1 MLGGF
6 LNGTTKTVSGAAI
19 ILALS
24 FLFSRILGIVRDRML
39 TGTFGAGKD
48 LDAYMAAF
56 RIPDFLYAFLVIWG
70 LSAVFL
76 PLFSEYMAQDKEKAW
91 RFVNN
96 MMGMYA
102 LFLGVGSLFAA
113 LFMRQL
119 IAFVTPGFEGAQLET
134 AVLLSRLM
142 LIGPLFFAFSAITSG
157 VLQYFQKFVAYALA
171 PVVYNLSIIAG
182 IVFLA
187 PSFGVFGVAMGV
199 VIGALLHFFIQV
211 PTLLATGFSFR
222 LGFSF
227 ADPQVR
233 KALLLSIPRTVAGVA
248 HQLNIIIMVAFAS
261 FLSVGSITIFTIA
274 EHMYYF
280 PVGVIGVSLATAAF
294 PLLSKAGAAM
304 DMKSFS
310 LTLFSSLWRVTGA
323 ALLAALLLFLL
334 REPLFRILYLSGGF
348 TTENVK
354 LAAAVFGVFTLGIV
368 FQSVIPL
375 LVRAFFALQNT
386 IAPTVA
392 SVSSVLFNI
401 VLAYVFLQLGWG
413 IFALPWALVI
423 SGVFQCL
430 LLSLLLFIVLKRN
443 HVPLRGISHSETK
456 P

>member
-1 MLGGF
+1 MIGAF
-6 LNGTTKTVSGAAI
+6 LNGKTKTVSGAAI

-24 FLFSRILGIVRDRML
+24 FLLSRLLGIVRDRML

-48 LDAYMAAF
+48 LDAYLAAF

-96 MMGMYA
+96 MMGVYA
-102 LFLGVGSLFAA
+102 LFLGIGSLFAA

-119 IAFVTPGFEGAQLET
+119 ISLVAPGFEGAQFET
-134 AVLLSRLM
+134 AVLLSRFM
-142 LIGPLFFAFSAITSG
+142 LVSPLFFAFSAITAG

-171 PVVYNLSIIAG
+171 PAVYNISIIAG

-199 VIGALLHFFIQV
+199 IIGAVLHFLIQI
-211 PTLLATGFSFR
+211 PPFYATGFSFR
-222 LGFSF
+222 PRFSLI
-227 ADPQVR
+227 DSQVQ
-233 KALLLSIPRTVAGVA
+233 KALLLSIPRTIAGVA
-248 HQLNIIIMVAFAS
+248 HQFNLIIMVAFAS
-261 FLSVGSITIFTIA
+261 FLSVGTITIFTIA

-294 PLLSKAGAAM
+294 PLLSKTGSENN
-304 DMKSFS
+304 MKV
-310 LTLFSSLWRVTGA
+310 FSSTFFSSFWRVAGA
-323 ALLAALLLFLL
+323 ALLAAFILFFL
-334 REPLFRILYLSGGF
+334 RERLFHTLYLSEEF
-348 TTENVK
+348 TVENVK

-386 IAPTVA
+386 MAPTVA
-392 SVSSVLFNI
+392 GVSSVLLNI
-401 VLAYVFLQLGWG
+401 VLAYIFLQSGWG

-423 SGVFQCL
+423 SGAFQCL
-430 LLSLLLFIVLKRN
+430 LLFLMLFISIRRRTL
-443 HVPLRGISHSETK
+443 P
-456 P
+456 

>member
-1 MLGGF
+1 MLGKF
-6 LNGTTKTVSGAAI
+6 LNGKTSTVSGAAI

-24 FLFSRILGIVRDRML
+24 FLFSRVLGIVRDRML
-39 TGTFGAGKD
+39 TGIFGAGKD
-48 LDAYMAAF
+48 LDAYLAAF

-76 PLFSEYMAQDKEKAW
+76 PLFSEYMAKDKEKAW

-96 MMGMYA
+96 MMAMYA
-102 LFLGVGSLFAA
+102 LFLGVGSLLAA

-119 IAFVTPGFEGAQLET
+119 ISLVAPGFEGAQLET
-134 AVLLSRLM
+134 AVLLSRFM
-142 LIGPLFFAFSAITSG
+142 LVSPLFFAFSAIAAG
-157 VLQYFQKFVAYALA
+157 VLQYFQKFVAYAIA
-171 PVVYNLSIIAG
+171 PIVYNLSIIAG
-182 IVFLA
+182 IVFFA

-199 VIGALLHFFIQV
+199 VIGAVLHFFIQV
-211 PTLLATGFSFR
+211 PPFLATGFSFR

-227 ADPQVR
+227 ADPQVQ
-233 KALLLSIPRTVAGVA
+233 KALLLSIPRTIAGVA
-248 HQLNIIIMVAFAS
+248 HQFNLIVMVAFAS

-280 PVGVIGVSLATAAF
+280 PIGVIGVSLATAVF
-294 PLLSKAGAAM
+294 PLLSKAGAERN
-304 DMKSFS
+304 MKNFS
-310 LTLFSSLWRVTGA
+310 STLVSSLWRVTGV
-323 ALLAALLLFLL
+323 ALLAALVLFFL

-348 TTENVK
+348 TIENVK
-354 LAAAVFGVFTLGIV
+354 LAAAVFGIFTLGIV

-375 LVRAFFALQNT
+375 LVRAYFALQDT
-386 IAPTVA
+386 ITPTVA
-392 SVSSVLFNI
+392 GVSAVLFNI
-401 VLAYVFLQLGWG
+401 VLAYLFLQFGWG

-430 LLSLLLFIVLKRN
+430 LLSLLLIGALKRN
-443 HVPLRGISHSETK
+443 HAK

>member
-1 MLGGF
+1 MF
-6 LNGTTKTVSGAAI
+6 AKILNGKTSTVSGAAI

-24 FLFSRILGIVRDRML
+24 FFFSRVLGIVRDRML

-48 LDAYMAAF
+48 LDAYLAAF

-76 PLFSEYMAQDKEKAW
+76 PLFSQYMAQDKEKAW

-96 MMGMYA
+96 MMATYA

-113 LFMRQL
+113 VFMRQL
-119 IAFVTPGFEGAQLET
+119 ISLVVPGFEGAQLET
-134 AVLLSRLM
+134 AVSLSRFM
-142 LIGPLFFAFSAITSG
+142 LVSPLFFAFSAIASG
-157 VLQYFQKFVAYALA
+157 VLQYFQRFVAYALA

-182 IVFLA
+182 IVFFA

-211 PTLLATGFSFR
+211 PPLLATGFSFHP
-222 LGFSF
+222 GFSF
-227 ADPQVR
+227 GDPQVR
-233 KALLLSIPRTVAGVA
+233 RALLLSIPRTIAGVA
-248 HQLNIIIMVAFAS
+248 HQFNLIVMVAFAS
-261 FLSVGSITIFTIA
+261 FLSAGSITIFTIA

-294 PLLSKAGAAM
+294 PLLSQAGAVR
-304 DMKSFS
+304 DMKRLS
-310 LTLFSSLWRVTGA
+310 LTLVSALWRVVGIALFA
-323 ALLAALLLFLL
+323 ALVLFLL
-334 REPLFRILYLSGGF
+334 REPIFRILYLSGGF
-348 TTENVK
+348 TVENVS

-368 FQSVIPL
+368 FQSAIPL
-375 LVRAFFALQNT
+375 LVRAFFALQDTVIPT
-386 IAPTVA
+386 IAG
-392 SVSSVLFNI
+392 VSAVLFNI
-401 VLAYVFLQLGWG
+401 VLAYMLLQLGWG

-423 SGVFQCL
+423 SGAFQCL
-430 LLSLLLFIVLKRN
+430 LLSLLLFIVLRRN
-443 HVPLRGISHSETK
+443 RTK

>member
-1 MLGGF
+1 MIGAF
-6 LNGTTKTVSGAAI
+6 LNGKTKTVSGAAV

-24 FLFSRILGIVRDRML
+24 FLLSRLLGIVRDRML

-48 LDAYMAAF
+48 LDAYLAAF

-96 MMGMYA
+96 MMGVYA
-102 LFLGVGSLFAA
+102 LFLGIGSLFAA

-119 IAFVTPGFEGAQLET
+119 ISLVVPGFEGAQFET

-142 LIGPLFFAFSAITSG
+142 LVSPLFFAFSAIAAG

-182 IVFLA
+182 IMFFA
-187 PSFGVFGVAMGV
+187 PSFGVFGVAMGAV
-199 VIGALLHFFIQV
+199 VGAVLHFLIQV
-211 PTLLATGFSFR
+211 PPLYATGFSFR
-222 LGFSF
+222 PRFSLI
-227 ADPQVR
+227 DSQVQ
-233 KALLLSIPRTVAGVA
+233 KALLLSIPRTIAGVA
-248 HQLNIIIMVAFAS
+248 HQFNLIIMVAFAS
-261 FLSVGSITIFTIA
+261 FLSVGTITIFTIA

-294 PLLSKAGAAM
+294 PLLSKTGSENN
-304 DMKSFS
+304 MKV
-310 LTLFSSLWRVTGA
+310 FSSTFFSSFWRVAGA
-323 ALLAALLLFLL
+323 ALLAAFVLFFL
-334 REPLFRILYLSGGF
+334 RERLFHTLYLSEEF
-348 TTENVK
+348 TVENVK

-386 IAPTVA
+386 MVPTVA
-392 SVSSVLFNI
+392 GVSSVLFNI
-401 VLAYVFLQLGWG
+401 VLAYVFLQSGWG

-423 SGVFQCL
+423 SGAFQCL
-430 LLSLLLFIVLKRN
+430 LLFLLLFILIRRRTL
-443 HVPLRGISHSETK
+443 P
-456 P
+456 

>member
-1 MLGGF
+1 MFAQL
-6 LNGTTKTVSGAAI
+6 LNGKIKTVSGAAG

-24 FLFSRILGIVRDRML
+24 FFLSRVLGIVRDRML
-39 TGTFGAGKD
+39 TGVFGAGED

-70 LSAVFL
+70 WSAVFL

-102 LFLGVGSLFAA
+102 VFLGIGSLFAA

-119 IAFVTPGFEGAQLET
+119 ISLGAPGFEGAQLET
-134 AVLLSRLM
+134 TVLLSRFM
-142 LIGPLFFAFSAITSG
+142 LVSPLFFAFSAISAG

-171 PVVYNLSIIAG
+171 PLVYNLAIIAG

-187 PSFGVFGVAMGV
+187 PSFGVLGVAMGV
-199 VIGALLHFFIQV
+199 VIGALLHFLIQV
-211 PTLLATGFSFR
+211 PPLCVTGFSFR
-222 LGFSF
+222 LRFSLG
-227 ADPQVR
+227 DPQVR
-233 KALLLSIPRTVAGVA
+233 KAFLLSIPRTIAGVA
-248 HQLNIIIMVAFAS
+248 HQVNLTIMVAFAS
-261 FLSVGSITIFTIA
+261 FLSAGTITIFTIA

-294 PLLSKAGAAM
+294 PLLSKAGAER
-304 DMKSFS
+304 DMRN
-310 LTLFSSLWRVTGA
+310 FSSTLVSALWRVAGIALPA
-323 ALLAALLLFLL
+323 ALVLFLF
-334 REPLFRILYLSGGF
+334 REPLFRVLYLSGGF
-348 TTENVK
+348 TVENVR

-375 LVRAFFALQNT
+375 LVRAFFALQDT

-392 SVSSVLFNI
+392 GVSAVLFNI
-401 VLAYVFLQLGWG
+401 VLAYVFLRSGWG

-423 SGVFQCL
+423 SGLFQCL
-430 LLSLLLFIVLKRN
+430 LLSVLLVVVLRRN
-443 HVPLRGISHSETK
+443 HKK

>member
-1 MLGGF
+1 MLGKF
-6 LNGTTKTVSGAAI
+6 LNGTTSTVSGAAI

-24 FLFSRILGIVRDRML
+24 FLFSRVLGIVRDRML

-48 LDAYMAAF
+48 LDAYLAAF

-96 MMGMYA
+96 MIGIYA

-113 LFMRQL
+113 FFMRQL
-119 IAFVTPGFEGAQLET
+119 ISLVAPGFEGAQLET
-134 AVLLSRLM
+134 AVSLSRLM
-142 LIGPLFFAFSAITSG
+142 LVSPLFFAFSAVAAG

-182 IVFLA
+182 IVFFA
-187 PSFGVFGVAMGV
+187 PSLGVFGVAMGV

-211 PTLLATGFSFR
+211 PPLLATGFSFR
-222 LGFSF
+222 PGFSF
-227 ADPQVR
+227 VDPQVQ
-233 KALLLSIPRTVAGVA
+233 KAFFLSIPRTIAGVA
-248 HQLNIIIMVAFAS
+248 HQFNLIIMVSFAS

-294 PLLSKAGAAM
+294 PLLSRAGAER
-304 DMKSFS
+304 DMKIFS
-310 LTLFSSLWRVTGA
+310 STLFSSLWRVAGVALPA
-323 ALLAALLLFLL
+323 ALVLFLF
-334 REPLFRILYLSGGF
+334 REPLFRALYLSGGF
-348 TTENVK
+348 TIENVK

-375 LVRAFFALQNT
+375 LVRAFFALQDT

-392 SVSSVLFNI
+392 GVSSVLFNI
-401 VLAYVFLQLGWG
+401 LLAYVFLQLGWG

-423 SGVFQCL
+423 SGAFQCF
-430 LLSLLLFIVLKRN
+430 LLSVLLFLVLRRN
-443 HVPLRGISHSETK
+443 HATP
-456 P
+456 

>member
-1 MLGGF
+1 MIGAF
-6 LNGTTKTVSGAAI
+6 LNGKTKTVSGAAI

-24 FLFSRILGIVRDRML
+24 FLLSKILGIIRDRML

-48 LDAYMAAF
+48 LDAYLAAF

-96 MMGMYA
+96 MMGVYA
-102 LFLGVGSLFAA
+102 LFLGIGSLIAA

-119 IAFVTPGFEGAQLET
+119 ISFVAPGFEDAQFET
-134 AVLLSRLM
+134 AVLLSRSM
-142 LIGPLFFAFSAITSG
+142 LISPLFFAFSAISAG

-182 IVFLA
+182 IVFFA
-187 PSFGVFGVAMGV
+187 PSFGVFGVAMGAV
-199 VIGALLHFFIQV
+199 LGAVLHFFIQV
-211 PTLLATGFSFR
+211 PPLLATGFSFR
-222 LGFSF
+222 PGFSLVD
-227 ADPQVR
+227 AQVQ
-233 KALLLSIPRTVAGVA
+233 KALLLSIPRTIAGVA
-248 HQLNIIIMVAFAS
+248 HQLNVIVVVAFAS
-261 FLSVGSITIFTIA
+261 FLSAGTITIFTIA

-294 PLLSKAGAAM
+294 PLLTKAGAVM

-310 LTLFSSLWRVTGA
+310 LTLLSSFWRVAGA
-323 ALLAALLLFLL
+323 ALLAASVLFLL
-334 REPLFRILYLSGGF
+334 REPLFRILYLSEEF
-348 TTENVK
+348 TIENVK
-354 LAAAVFGVFTLGIV
+354 LAAGVFGVFTVGIV
-368 FQSVIPL
+368 FQCLMPL

-386 IAPTVA
+386 IAPTITGI
-392 SVSSVLFNI
+392 SSVVLNI
-401 VLAYVFLQLGWG
+401 VLAYVFLQFGWG

-423 SGVFQCL
+423 SGIFQCL
-430 LLSLLLFIVLKRN
+430 LLSLLLFLVLRRN
-443 HVPLRGISHSETK
+443 HAKL
-456 P
+456 

>member
-1 MLGGF
+1 MLGKF
-6 LNGTTKTVSGAAI
+6 LNGKTSTVSGAAI

-24 FLFSRILGIVRDRML
+24 FLLSRALGIVRDRML

-48 LDAYMAAF
+48 LDAYLAAF

-96 MMGMYA
+96 MMGVYA
-102 LFLGVGSLFAA
+102 LFLGIGSLFAA
-113 LFMRQL
+113 LFMRSL
-119 IAFVTPGFEGAQLET
+119 ISLVAPGFEGAQFET
-134 AVLLSRLM
+134 AVLLSRFM
-142 LIGPLFFAFSAITSG
+142 LVSPLFFAFSAIAAG

-171 PVVYNLSIIAG
+171 PVVYNISIIGG

-187 PSFGVFGVAMGV
+187 PSFGVFGVAMGA
-199 VIGALLHFFIQV
+199 VIGAVLHFLIQV
-211 PTLLATGFSFR
+211 PPLFATGFPFR
-222 LGFSF
+222 LRFSLVD
-227 ADPQVR
+227 AQVR
-233 KALLLSIPRTVAGVA
+233 KALLLSIPRTIAGVA
-248 HQLNIIIMVAFAS
+248 HQFNVIIMVAFAS

-294 PLLSKAGAAM
+294 PLLSKNGAEK
-304 DMKSFS
+304 DIKGFS
-310 LTLFSSLWRVTGA
+310 STLLSSLWRVIGA
-323 ALLAALLLFLL
+323 GLLAALSLFLF
-334 REPLFRILYLSGGF
+334 REPLFRTLYLSGEF
-348 TTENVK
+348 TIEKVQ

-375 LVRAFFALQNT
+375 LVRAFFALQDT
-386 IAPTVA
+386 IMPTVA
-392 SVSSVLFNI
+392 GVSSVLFNV
-401 VLAYVFLQLGWG
+401 VLAYTFLQLGWG

-423 SGVFQCL
+423 SGIFQCL
-430 LLSLLLFIVLKRN
+430 LLFILLFIVLKRN
-443 HVPLRGISHSETK
+443 HAQP
-456 P
+456 